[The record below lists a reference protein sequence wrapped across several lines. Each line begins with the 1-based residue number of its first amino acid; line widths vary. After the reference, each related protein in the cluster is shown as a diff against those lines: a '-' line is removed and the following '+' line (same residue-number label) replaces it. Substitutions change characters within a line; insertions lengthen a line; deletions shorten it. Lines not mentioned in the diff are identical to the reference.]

1 MPGHSLY
8 RILRRWRFVHDG
20 GFIAIT
26 KVAPQLHKRFLVL
39 GSKHKP
45 RPYRAGG
52 DGLDQDVKQILTLEA
67 GILEALQRWQTDL
80 PNPVYDPVQA
90 RDYDQIA
97 EFGVALIKELRTKK
111 NRPGLV
117 SAPWNEPPL
126 PGWHDD
132 TQSKAYDQ
140 WLLDR
145 AIEFREELRLKP
157 TVKQRSKRPRKT
169 PPGTLGPVSDVLN
182 EILDL
187 VSTAQ
192 P

>member
-20 GFIAIT
+20 GFIALT
-26 KVAPQLHKRFLVL
+26 KVVPQLHKRALVL
-39 GSKHKP
+39 GSNHKP
-45 RPYRAGG
+45 RPYKAGG
-52 DGLDQDVKQILTLEA
+52 IGLDQDVKQMLSLEA
-67 GILEALQRWQTDL
+67 GILEALQRWRTDL
-80 PNPVYDPVQA
+80 PAPVHDPVQS
-90 RDYDQIA
+90 RDYDQIT
-97 EFGVALIKELRTKK
+97 EFLIELMKELRSKK

-145 AIEFREELRLKP
+145 AIELREELRLKP
-157 TVKQRSKRPRKT
+157 TVKQKFKAPKKT
-169 PPGTLGPVSDVLN
+169 PPGSLGPVSDVLN

-187 VSTAQ
+187 LSTAQ

>member
-45 RPYRAGG
+45 RPYKAGG
-52 DGLDQDVKQILTLEA
+52 IGLDQDVKQILSFEA
-67 GILEALQRWQTDL
+67 GILEALQRWRTDS
-80 PNPVYDPVQA
+80 PDPVYDPVQA
-90 RDYDQIA
+90 YDYDQIT
-97 EFGVALIKELRTKK
+97 EFAVELIKQLREKK

-117 SAPWNEPPL
+117 SAPWTEPAL
-126 PGWHDD
+126 PGWSDD

-157 TVKQRSKRPRKT
+157 TIKQKSKRPKKT
-169 PPGTLGPVSDVLN
+169 PAGSLGPVSDVLS

-187 VSTAQ
+187 QSTAQ